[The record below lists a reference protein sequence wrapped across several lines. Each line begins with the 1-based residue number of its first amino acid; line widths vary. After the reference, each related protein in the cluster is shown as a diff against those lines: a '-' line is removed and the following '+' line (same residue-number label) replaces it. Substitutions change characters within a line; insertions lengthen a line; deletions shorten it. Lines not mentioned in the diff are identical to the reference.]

1 MPSLER
7 VPVPA
12 AARRIVRRRR
22 ELRRRVGFYRQFV
35 SRGGLCFD
43 VGANRGDRVELL
55 LAVPA
60 RVVAVEPQSS
70 CHPVL
75 RERFGRD
82 PRFTLVTSALG
93 AEPGEAELFAA
104 DDAQTSVLATL
115 SREWAQSVR
124 ASGRFAE
131 RRWER
136 RECVDVT
143 TLDSLIADYGM
154 PEFCKIDVEG
164 YEAEV
169 LAGLSTPVAGISIE
183 FTPERPE
190 ATDACLARLADLGA
204 YEFNYSLNE
213 SLVLASERWS
223 SSDDLL
229 MALATFQG
237 DSLIFGDVYA
247 RLAQA

>member
-1 MPSLER
+1 M
-7 VPVPA
+7 
-12 AARRIVRRRR
+12 RRRR

-75 RERFGRD
+75 RERFGHN
-82 PRFTLVTSALG
+82 PRFALVMCALG
-93 AEPGEAELFAA
+93 AEPGEAELLVA
-104 DDAQTSVLATL
+104 DDAETSMLATL
-115 SREWAQSVR
+115 SRDWALSVK

-131 RRWER
+131 RQWER
-136 RECVDVT
+136 LERVEVR
-143 TLDSLIADYGM
+143 TLDSVIGEYGV

-164 YEAEV
+164 YEPEV
-169 LAGLSTPVAGISIE
+169 LTGLSTPVVGLSFE
-183 FTPERPE
+183 FTPERSDRTE
-190 ATDACLARLADLGA
+190 ECVALLTDLAA

-213 SLVLASERWS
+213 SLVLASERWLS
-223 SSDDLL
+223 GADVLA
-229 MALATFQG
+229 ALSVYRG
-237 DSLIFGDVYA
+237 DSRTFGDVYA
-247 RLAQA
+247 RLVLSGTP